1 MIITR
6 ACVNGCACCVWT
18 VSRQRKTQTQTRV
31 RLAALPAASC
41 LWVTRIHRLQTG
53 DAATAAFLY
62 SRHAETGGRDRETHW
77 QSTFLQIPNTV
88 SVQFQ
93 TLILTAKTLS
103 HSNGCFVINKRSQPL
118 PCMVRIF
125 DLKHQIRRVASF
137 SVFLTATHRDPDPL
151 SHALQK
157 TNAIKKCFTAQKA
170 FLS

>member
-1 MIITR
+1 MH
-6 ACVNGCACCVWT
+6 VVSGLSLGNG
-18 VSRQRKTQTQTRV
+18 KQTQTRV

-41 LWVTRIHRLQTG
+41 LPLEWRCSHSGVSL
-53 DAATAAFLY
+53 
-62 SRHAETGGRDRETHW
+62 
-77 QSTFLQIPNTV
+77 QSTCRDGRQRERRTGKADEQQHNDIWKVHFCMPNTV

-103 HSNGCFVINKRSQPL
+103 HLNGCFVINERSQPL
-118 PCMVRIF
+118 PSIVRIF
-125 DLKHQIRRVASF
+125 DLKTRIRRVASF

-157 TNAIKKCFTAQKA
+157 TNAIRKCFTAQKA